1 MFSIRA
7 AVVARRVSTVRR
19 QLATT
24 RTYATEKSNN
34 PTPLRDGGFL
44 ALDLLTP
51 CRSAE
56 SFAARILLLTV
67 QPPQASFYKTFSR
80 PIAKVMILAVFTY
93 QVAYWSWIKL
103 EADEARAKVDAEI
116 ETLEKTVTEYKESKA
131 AAETGPMGSK

>member
-34 PTPLRDGGFL
+34 PT
-44 ALDLLTP
+44 
-51 CRSAE
+51 
-56 SFAARILLLTV
+56 
-67 QPPQASFYKTFSR
+67 ASFYKTFSR